1 MDFSLIAIILKLP
14 LILGSVILA
23 FGYLQLWRLRKSST
37 PQSVYIFWTWL
48 MGLIAALVGF
58 MGQLISMKM
67 AFDNIA
73 KENNITPEA
82 VGSALRDSYDSSIMG
97 LTVLIISLAVWGI
110 LNMVKKNHIRKVEAK
125 NEESD
130 LMFVE

>member
-1 MDFSLIAIILKLP
+1 
-14 LILGSVILA
+14 
-23 FGYLQLWRLRKSST
+23 
-37 PQSVYIFWTWL
+37 
-48 MGLIAALVGF
+48 
-58 MGQLISMKM
+58 
-67 AFDNIA
+67 
-73 KENNITPEA
+73 
-82 VGSALRDSYDSSIMG
+82 MG